1 MIEANWDLDTIRV
14 FLHILGAAVWVGG
27 QVVVAALVPAL
38 RRVGPE
44 ATQAAA
50 QQFARVAWPF
60 FALAVLTGL
69 WNLFEVDGFEDAA
82 NSYHVT
88 LTVKMVLVVA
98 TGVAAWLHTRATD
111 RRRIAMLG
119 SLSGVASIGA
129 VLVGVAL

>member
-14 FLHILGAAVWVGG
+14 FLHLLGAAVWLGG
-27 QVVVAALVPAL
+27 QIVVAALVPAL
-38 RRVGPE
+38 RRISPE
-44 ATQAAA
+44 ATRAAA
-50 QQFARVAWPF
+50 QRFAQVAWPF
-60 FALAVLTGL
+60 FALAVLSGL
-69 WNLFEVDGFEDAA
+69 WNLFEVDFEDAA

-88 LTVKMVLVVA
+88 LTVKLVLVLA
-98 TGVAAWLHTRATD
+98 TGVAAWLHTKATD

>member
-1 MIEANWDLDTIRV
+1 MVEANWDLDTFRV

-38 RRVGPE
+38 RRVGAE

-50 QQFARVAWPF
+50 RQFARVAWPF
-60 FALAVLTGL
+60 FALAVLSGL
-69 WNLFEVDGFEDAA
+69 WNLLEVDFEDAA
-82 NSYHVT
+82 SSYHIT
-88 LTVKMVLVVA
+88 LTIKLVLVIA
-98 TGVAAWLHTRATD
+98 TGVTAWLHTRADD

-119 SLSGVASIGA
+119 SLSGVASIGT

>member
-1 MIEANWDLDTIRV
+1 MIEANWDLETLRV
-14 FLHILGAAVWVGG
+14 FLHILGAAVWLGG

-38 RRVGPE
+38 RRIGPE

-60 FALAVLTGL
+60 FALAVLSGL
-69 WNLFEVDGFEDAA
+69 WNLLEVDFEDAA
-82 NSYHVT
+82 TSYHVT
-88 LTVKMVLVVA
+88 LTIKLLLVLA
-98 TGVAAWLHTRATD
+98 TGVAAWLHTKATD
-111 RRRIAMLG
+111 RRRIAMMG

>member
-14 FLHILGAAVWVGG
+14 FLHLLGAAVWLGG
-27 QVVVAALVPAL
+27 QIVVAALVPAL
-38 RRVGPE
+38 RRISPE
-44 ATQAAA
+44 ATRAAA
-50 QQFARVAWPF
+50 QRFAQVAWPF
-60 FALAVLTGL
+60 FALAVLSGL
-69 WNLFEVDGFEDAA
+69 WNLLEVDFEDAA

-88 LTVKMVLVVA
+88 LTVKLVLVLA
-98 TGVAAWLHTRATD
+98 TGVAAWLHTKATD